1 MSGELEIYKKARDA
15 LDNISPSI
23 CLAKWLQ
30 VTMHL
35 QNGRTHSCHH
45 PQTHHIPLEELKR
58 DKKSLHFTEY
68 KKNQQEAMLEGKRPT
83 ECQYCWNVE
92 DLGDEFYS
100 DRIIKSSDLNNGAGI
115 ERIESFVKELN
126 SGKPVLPSYV
136 EVSFSNVCNFKCS
149 YCSPVHSSKW
159 VSEIRNHGPYKL
171 TDRDHNGLEWYIQNN
186 EMPIHHTEY
195 NPYVAAFWEW
205 WPELVTGLKV
215 FRITGGEPLLD
226 ENTFKVIDY
235 FNTNK
240 HENIEFSINSNL
252 CVPADKIEQY
262 VKGMKSLLSN
272 GNIRK
277 HVLYTSVD
285 GHGEQAEYGRH
296 GLNYNEWIKNVKYLL
311 ESIPEL
317 RIVIM
322 CTANIFSITS
332 IDKLLQDVLD
342 IKLKYRNSQR
352 NIPIVIDT
360 SILRWPHH
368 QNLSIVPSRYLD
380 VLHKSLEFMLKHE
393 EANGINQPYSGF
405 FQFEI
410 EKFKRMI
417 EFAMSEPNPNEGINL
432 TNSLRNFY
440 LFVNE
445 HDRRRGT
452 NFITTFPELVPFYD
466 YCKKM
471 DNDIIT
477 TDKL

>member
-45 PQTHHIPLEELKR
+45 PGTHHIPLAELKI

-68 KKNQQEAMLEGKRPT
+68 KKKQQEAMLMGKRPT

-92 DLGDEFYS
+92 DLGEEFYS
-100 DRIIKSSDLNNGAGI
+100 DRIIKSSDTNNGAGI
-115 ERIESFVKELN
+115 ERIESFINELN
-126 SGKPVLPSYV
+126 SGTPVLPSYV

-159 VSEIRNHGPYKL
+159 VSEIKNHGPYRL
-171 TDRDHNGLEWYIQNN
+171 TDRDHNGLEWYIQNK

-195 NPYVAAFWEW
+195 NPYVTAFWEW

-252 CVPADKIEQY
+252 CVPSDKIEQY

-296 GLNYNEWIKNVKYLL
+296 GLSYNEWITNVKYLL

-342 IKLKYRNSQR
+342 IKLAYKNLQR
-352 NIPIVIDT
+352 KIPIVIDT

-368 QNLSIVPSRYLD
+368 QNLSIVPIRYLD
-380 VLHKSLEFMLKHE
+380 VLNKSLEFMLKHE
-393 EANGINQPYSGF
+393 EANGINLPYCGF

-417 EFAMSEPNPNEGINL
+417 EFAMSEPNPSEGINL
-432 TNSLRNFY
+432 TNSSRNFY

-452 NFITTFPELVPFYD
+452 SFTTTFPELVPFYD

-471 DNDIIT
+471 NNDIIT
-477 TDKL
+477 TDKV